1 MLFEDVDPVRGF
13 GWARGQRHFPGWWWS
28 ATTRRLVPF
37 ESWLERDQAMVL
49 DFDPDVIGFSAQPF
63 WLSWSDGDR
72 VRRHAPDFFA
82 RTRDGGAMVVDV
94 RADDRLDPRAV
105 ASFDAMR
112 EACEVAGWQFRRVGA
127 LDAVFAANLRWLS
140 RYRHP
145 RCGARAEVVAGL
157 GEVFATPLG
166 LFEGADLVGDRIAVL
181 PVLFHLLWSGVLTA
195 PLTGA
200 VLGPDT
206 LVSPVGAR

>member
-1 MLFEDVDPVRGF
+1 MGLPDGQVLDRAGCSVFEVRFLEWCTTRCVPLSGCSEVLFEDVDPVRGF

-82 RTRDGGAMVVDV
+82 RTRDGGACPSSVGP
-94 RADDRLDPRAV
+94 ADQHPTELLARLDPSPDEPERTTAIVQSITAVIRAGQPPDERGLRTGHG
-105 ASFDAMR
+105 SFPAK
-112 EACEVAGWQFRRVGA
+112 EY
-127 LDAVFAANLRWLS
+127 AA
-140 RYRHP
+140 
-145 RCGARAEVVAGL
+145 
-157 GEVFATPLG
+157 
-166 LFEGADLVGDRIAVL
+166 
-181 PVLFHLLWSGVLTA
+181 
-195 PLTGA
+195 
-200 VLGPDT
+200 
-206 LVSPVGAR
+206 